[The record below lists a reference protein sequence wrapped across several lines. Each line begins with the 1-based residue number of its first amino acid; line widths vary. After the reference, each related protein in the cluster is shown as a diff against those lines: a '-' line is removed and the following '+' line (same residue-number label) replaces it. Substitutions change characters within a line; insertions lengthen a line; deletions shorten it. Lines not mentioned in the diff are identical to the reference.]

1 MKFKIKGWT
10 ETLVYIVLGI
20 FLAYLF
26 NVTLGF
32 ALSTDLPVVAV
43 VSTSMLHDETTPVVH
58 YQWLEKNLGV
68 TREQIDSWP
77 ISDGFDRGD
86 ILLVVGVP
94 REDLKIGDVIVF
106 RASKQSYPIVHR
118 IVKINEDGTF
128 VTKGDH
134 NPTTDPWKISY
145 NEISGKVIFIL
156 PKLGYFKLITTEIWF
171 SIVGGLGGIL

>member
-94 REDLKIGDVIVF
+94 REDLKIGDEDDV
-106 RASKQSYPIVHR
+106 RSKENI
-118 IVKINEDGTF
+118 IG
-128 VTKGDH
+128 
-134 NPTTDPWKISY
+134 
-145 NEISGKVIFIL
+145 
-156 PKLGYFKLITTEIWF
+156 TTELTATLIDLIIF
-171 SIVGGLGGIL
+171 PET